1 MVQEE
6 RETKL
11 NTRGN
16 RRGMTPNSR
25 KNLEKGREGNNHAL
39 RDYSV
44 TRIVKELIDEPAE
57 ERFLDVP
64 DKGKGLTWRQAI
76 ALRILRDSV
85 RGKYGELLDRLE
97 GKVVQPIGGEGGKD
111 LTFNILVSDEQ
122 TKDMVSRV
130 LAGERTD

>member
-76 ALRILRDSV
+76 ALRILSDSV